1 MDKIL
6 EFQKKIIIS
15 KIQENDVCA
24 DLTCGRGN
32 DTLFLARMCKKVYSF
47 DIQEEAINSAKEKTK
62 DLDNIVYILKG
73 HEYVDSY
80 INEPI
85 GVAVYNLG
93 YLPKGDHNITT
104 HYEQIKISLDKV
116 LQILRKKGVIIITC
130 YPGHEEGLKE
140 SINLDEYLRKL
151 NQKEYEVLRYEFINQ
166 INNPPYLYII
176 EKIWDY
182 L

>member
-6 EFQKKIIIS
+6 DFEKKIIVS
-15 KIQENDVCA
+15 KINRDDVCA

-32 DTLFLARMCKKVYSF
+32 DTLFLSQMCRKVYSF

-62 DLDNIVYILKG
+62 DLDNIIYILDS
-73 HEYVDSY
+73 HENVDTY
-80 INEPI
+80 ITESI

-93 YLPKGDHNITT
+93 YLPKGNHKITT

-116 LQILRKKGVIIITC
+116 LQLLRKKGVIIITC
-130 YPGHEEGLKE
+130 YPGHNEGLRE

-176 EKIWDY
+176 EKI
-182 L
+182 